1 MSERIFISYRRDD
14 SRGYA
19 GRLQSDLSRRFANE
33 AVYRDVETPPGVDFG
48 EHIASLV
55 DRCNVVLAII
65 GPGWLDAR
73 DRDGRRRLDDP
84 MDWVRVELERA
95 LVRDDAEVIPV
106 LVDGAQIPRS
116 EELPP
121 ALAALC
127 RRNAFELS
135 DRRWAYDVE
144 QLASH
149 LDDTLY
155 GTSAVHAPETVT
167 ADHTPTAVL
176 AGAAAA
182 LVSAIPADL
191 IARGTVHRGRLVN
204 DFNAVSDFA
213 LEKVIVF
220 GIVGALA
227 ALVVGMFSRR
237 SREPLVSCV
246 LGMGAGIVAGAVYAG
261 AYAGGYLGAGT
272 TTASST
278 AIGMIAAG
286 AFLGWAFAADRAG
299 SRVEAS
305 CGGLAGGLLAAA
317 MVGFLHASLTGD
329 GGHRVLTGGGVAMI
343 VAVAGWVG
351 LRVPRAAIGRE
362 LLTPVRAAPPA
373 MNR

>member
-19 GRLQSDLSRRFANE
+19 GRLQSDLSRRFADE

-48 EHIASLV
+48 EHITSLV

-65 GPGWLDAR
+65 GPSWLDAR
-73 DRDGRRRLDDP
+73 DHNGRRRLDEP

-95 LVRDDAEVIPV
+95 LVREDVEVIPV
-106 LVDGAQIPRS
+106 LVDGAQIPRP
-116 EELPP
+116 EDLPP

-149 LDDTLY
+149 LDDKLY
-155 GTSAVHAPETVT
+155 DLGAVNPAETVT
-167 ADHTPTAVL
+167 ADHTRTAVL

-191 IARGTVHRGRLVN
+191 IARGAVHRGRLVN
-204 DFNAVSDFA
+204 DFNAVSDFV

-227 ALVVGMFSRR
+227 ALVVGMLSRR
-237 SREPLVSCV
+237 SREPLVSGV

-261 AYAGGYLGAGT
+261 AYAGGFLGAGT
-272 TTASST
+272 TPASST
-278 AIGMIAAG
+278 AIGMVAAG

-317 MVGFLHASLTGD
+317 MVGLLHASLTGA
-329 GGHRVLTGGGVAMI
+329 GGHRVLTGIGVAMI

-351 LRVPRAAIGRE
+351 LRVPRAAISPE

>member
-48 EHIASLV
+48 QHITSLV
-55 DRCNVVLAII
+55 DRCDVVLAII

-73 DRDGRRRLDDP
+73 DRDGRRRLDDA

-95 LVRDDAEVIPV
+95 LVREDVEVIPV
-106 LVDGAQIPRS
+106 LVDGAQIPRP
-116 EELPP
+116 EDLPP
-121 ALAALC
+121 ALAAVC

-149 LDDTLY
+149 LNDKLY

-167 ADHTPTAVL
+167 ADHTRTAVL

-191 IARGTVHRGRLVN
+191 IARGTIHRGRLVN
-204 DFNAVSDFA
+204 DFNAVSDFV

-227 ALVVGMFSRR
+227 ALVVGMLSRR

-272 TTASST
+272 TTTSST

-317 MVGFLHASLTGD
+317 MVGLLHASLTGD
-329 GGHRVLTGGGVAMI
+329 GGHRVLTGIGVAMI

-351 LRVPRAAIGRE
+351 LHVPRAAIGHE

>member
-1 MSERIFISYRRDD
+1 MGERIFISYRRDD

-19 GRLQSDLSRRFANE
+19 GRLQSDLSRRFADD

-48 EHIASLV
+48 KHITSLV
-55 DRCNVVLAII
+55 DQCSVVLAII
-65 GPGWLDAR
+65 GPGWLEAR

-84 MDWVRVELERA
+84 GDWVRVELERA
-95 LVRDDAEVIPV
+95 LVREDVEVIPV
-106 LVDGAQIPRS
+106 LVDGAVIPRP

-149 LDDTLY
+149 LDDNLY
-155 GTSAVHAPETVT
+155 GTSAVRRLATVPVDRT
-167 ADHTPTAVL
+167 RTAVL
-176 AGAAAA
+176 AGAATA
-182 LVSAIPADL
+182 LLSAFPADL
-191 IARGTVHRGRLVN
+191 IARGTVHRRALSG
-204 DFNAVSDFA
+204 DFNAVSDFV

-227 ALVVGMFSRR
+227 ALVVGVLSRR
-237 SREPLVSCV
+237 SREPFVSCV
-246 LGMGAGIVAGAVYAG
+246 LGTGAGIAAGAVYAG

-278 AIGMIAAG
+278 AIGMVAAG
-286 AFLGWAFAADRAG
+286 AFLGWAFAADRPG

-305 CGGLAGGLLAAA
+305 CGGLAGGLVAAA
-317 MVGFLHASLTGD
+317 IVGLLHASVTDD
-329 GGHRVLTGGGVAMI
+329 GGHRLLTGLGAASI
-343 VAVAGWVG
+343 VAVAASVG
-351 LRVPRAAIGRE
+351 LRMPRAAHYAGV
-362 LLTPVRAAPPA
+362 LKPVRAAPPA
-373 MNR
+373 FNR

>member
-1 MSERIFISYRRDD
+1 M
-14 SRGYA
+14 
-19 GRLQSDLSRRFANE
+19 
-33 AVYRDVETPPGVDFG
+33 
-48 EHIASLV
+48 
-55 DRCNVVLAII
+55 
-65 GPGWLDAR
+65 
-73 DRDGRRRLDDP
+73 
-84 MDWVRVELERA
+84 
-95 LVRDDAEVIPV
+95 
-106 LVDGAQIPRS
+106 
-116 EELPP
+116 
-121 ALAALC
+121 
-127 RRNAFELS
+127 
-135 DRRWAYDVE
+135 
-144 QLASH
+144 
-149 LDDTLY
+149 
-155 GTSAVHAPETVT
+155 
-167 ADHTPTAVL
+167 
-176 AGAAAA
+176 
-182 LVSAIPADL
+182 
-191 IARGTVHRGRLVN
+191 
-204 DFNAVSDFA
+204 
-213 LEKVIVF
+213 IVF

-237 SREPLVSCV
+237 AREPLVSCV

-317 MVGFLHASLTGD
+317 MVGLLHASLTGD
-329 GGHRVLTGGGVAMI
+329 GGHRVLTGIGVAMI

-362 LLTPVRAAPPA
+362 PLTPVRAAPPA

>member
-95 LVRDDAEVIPV
+95 LVREDAEVSPV
-106 LVDGAQIPRS
+106 LVDGAQIPRY

-149 LDDTLY
+149 LDDKLY
-155 GTSAVHAPETVT
+155 GTSAVHPPETVT

-204 DFNAVSDFA
+204 DFNAVSDFL

-227 ALVVGMFSRR
+227 ALVVGMLSRR
-237 SREPLVSCV
+237 AREPLVSCV

-317 MVGFLHASLTGD
+317 MVGLLHASLTGD
-329 GGHRVLTGGGVAMI
+329 GGHRVLTGIGVAII
-343 VAVAGWVG
+343 VAVAGRVG

-362 LLTPVRAAPPA
+362 LLTPGRAAPPA

>member
-48 EHIASLV
+48 EHIRSLV

-95 LVRDDAEVIPV
+95 LVLEDVDVIPV

-149 LDDTLY
+149 LDDKLY
-155 GTSAVHAPETVT
+155 GTSVVHPPETVT
-167 ADHTPTAVL
+167 ADHTRTAVL

-204 DFNAVSDFA
+204 DFNAVSDFV

-227 ALVVGMFSRR
+227 ALVVGMLSRR

-261 AYAGGYLGAGT
+261 AYAGGHLGAAT

-278 AIGMIAAG
+278 AIGMVAAG

-299 SRVEAS
+299 SRAEAS
-305 CGGLAGGLLAAA
+305 CGGLTGGLLAAA
-317 MVGFLHASLTGD
+317 MVGLLHASLTGD
-329 GGHRVLTGGGVAMI
+329 GGHRVLTGIGVAMI

-351 LRVPRAAIGRE
+351 LRVPRAAIGPE